1 MKVLLAPDTFK
12 RSLTAAQV
20 IDCRRDRSRPSHR
33 GRLRRHHHPWALDP
47 ERTVV
52 CSKNRARLLRLRRS
66 DAIRGTVGGRSVG
79 SVACVGDWQRGGT
92 MAEQVGVPPIDAT
105 DQLAAIGQAVITTD
119 LDGVVIYWN
128 AAAEELYGWTA
139 AEAVGRNIATLTV
152 PQVAQQVGADIMAA
166 LRDGV
171 AWSGGFPV
179 TRKDGTRFP
188 ALVTD
193 SGIYRDGSLVG
204 IIGVSTN
211 LGIALRPLL
220 ERSTDAALVLNAD
233 AVITYAS
240 PAVTQLFGWTEGAVI
255 GSSMIPLLHPDDRPT
270 LGRFLE
276 ELLAT
281 PGAHPPVEVR
291 VLSDHGWAWVEA
303 ARAYV
308 ILDEHPEE
316 ALQIL
321 LDCA

>member
-1 MKVLLAPDTFK
+1 
-12 RSLTAAQV
+12 
-20 IDCRRDRSRPSHR
+20 
-33 GRLRRHHHPWALDP
+33 
-47 ERTVV
+47 
-52 CSKNRARLLRLRRS
+52 
-66 DAIRGTVGGRSVG
+66 
-79 SVACVGDWQRGGT
+79 
-92 MAEQVGVPPIDAT
+92 MAVPVGVQHIDAT

-128 AAAEELYGWTA
+128 PAAEELYGWTA

-152 PQVAQQVGADIMAA
+152 PQVAQQVAADIMAA

-193 SGIYRDGSLVG
+193 SGIYRDGSLIGV
-204 IIGVSTN
+204 IGVSTN

-220 ERSTDAALVLNAD
+220 ERSTDAALVLRSD

-240 PAVTQLFGWTEGAVI
+240 PAVAQLFGWDENTVI
-255 GSSMIPLLHPDDRPT
+255 GSSIIPLLHPDDRPT

-276 ELLAT
+276 ELLAA

-291 VLSDHGWAWVEA
+291 VFGDHGWAWVEA
-303 ARAYV
+303 A
-308 ILDEHPEE
+308 LTN
-316 ALQIL
+316 L
-321 LDCA
+321 LDDPVVRGVVCNLRFSGRQTAKVQAQVKVDQLQTALDSRLVIEQAKGYLAARDGISVDEAFDWLRSHARQNHRSIREVAHAILAGDLFDPHQA